1 MRVSAAANR
10 LRFALSLRIEAEKS
24 RSRTTSDLSGGVC
37 ALACGAS
44 PADQPNA
51 PTTSTTAARAT
62 DLRRLSTELFPFDD
76 VRLPDGGRP
85 RPRASGL
92 VGVGFGDLRR
102 PPRLTRTMTRP
113 AVSFRGMVRSR
124 ALRSTG
130 RADGPSAA
138 DRFLLETDPT
148 GPQPAPSRV

>member
-1 MRVSAAANR
+1 M
-10 LRFALSLRIEAEKS
+10 
-24 RSRTTSDLSGGVC
+24 TS
-37 ALACGAS
+37 
-44 PADQPNA
+44 
-51 PTTSTTAARAT
+51 
-62 DLRRLSTELFPFDD
+62 
-76 VRLPDGGRP
+76 RLPDGGRP

-92 VGVGFGDLRR
+92 VGVGFGALRR

-138 DRFLLETDPT
+138 DRFLLETDPA
-148 GPQPAPSRV
+148 GPQRAPSGYNRAVPDWGGVREIATGLPGGEESRAYR